1 MKEFYLMRHGQTR
14 FNVQNRLQG
23 VCDAPLTEIGR
34 DQARQVRAYFEKH
47 HMTFDQYYCTT
58 FDQYYCTTT
67 ERSSDTIELAT
78 GRTDY
83 KRVKG
88 LKEMYFGIF
97 EGQPEYL
104 HPKALP
110 DGQGFGDFFVQ
121 FGGESTT
128 QVRDRME
135 LTVRAIME
143 SVAEGSKSLLVS
155 HGPSILQF
163 CRRVLDP
170 APDMH
175 GLKNCSILH
184 FTYDQGQFELVSI
197 YNPVEEE
204 YIYGGEG

>member
-67 ERSSDTIELAT
+67 ERASDTIELAT

-88 LKEMYFGIF
+88 LKEMHFGIF

-104 HPKALP
+104 HPKTSVV
-110 DGQGFGDFFVQ
+110 GHFGDHYA
-121 FGGESTT
+121 
-128 QVRDRME
+128 QVWWGKSRP
-135 LTVRAIME
+135 VRCAC
-143 SVAEGSKSLLVS
+143 G
-155 HGPSILQF
+155 
-163 CRRVLDP
+163 
-170 APDMH
+170 
-175 GLKNCSILH
+175 
-184 FTYDQGQFELVSI
+184 FEC
-197 YNPVEEE
+197 
-204 YIYGGEG
+204 